1 MKHCLLLGATIALS
15 SLGACERPQPTT
27 VEGNASSSGTASST
41 VVAQDASAPSSP
53 EPDASAAPHAS
64 AAGDAS
70 APVADTGVIAAAPIE
85 PPYARPC
92 SIDVQRAAG
101 VTDNTVRLYRVRPEG
116 EAIELAFGP
125 SVLRYQYD
133 ATGRVTAGPGSTYRW
148 TGPRAAARTSGRQ
161 RTNVTFDDQQRL
173 VGEGQGRHSY
183 DSAGRLARSD
193 WGRRFLEYRYAPDG
207 TFTTNHNYPDSDE
220 FCVADLVE
228 VRRDARGLPVIER
241 FDNCG
246 INETNYTLRYEF
258 GEGNRIDVVHV
269 DVESNG
275 SEDVVARFSYAAAGA
290 SCPSQ

>member
-15 SLGACERPQPTT
+15 SLGACERPQPITT
-27 VEGNASSSGTASST
+27 EGNTGSSGTAST
-41 VVAQDASAPSSP
+41 TIVAADASAPSSP
-53 EPDASAAPHAS
+53 EADASPAV
-64 AAGDAS
+64 DAS
-70 APVADTGVIAAAPIE
+70 APVADTGVVAAAPIE

-92 SIDVQRAAG
+92 SITVERAAG
-101 VTDNTVRLYRVRPEG
+101 VTNNNVRLYRVRPEG
-116 EAIELAFGP
+116 EAIELAFEQSP
-125 SVLRYQYD
+125 LRYQYD

-161 RTNVTFDDQQRL
+161 RTNVTFDEQQRL

-183 DSAGRLARSD
+183 DSAGRLVRSD

-246 INETNYTLRYEF
+246 INEVNYTLRYEF
-258 GEGNRIDVVHV
+258 GEGNRIDVVHI

-290 SCPSQ
+290 SCPAQ